1 MVPPTSDARCL
12 IYSAAPLRRE
22 PHDVAVE
29 FDSGR
34 LERLAQVDFMT
45 RRERRRVLILES
57 DDEPQRDVCRGGEV
71 ALTPSEKPARLAG
84 LIGAQ
89 NDASRARGGASNFRN
104 SSLMRPSVN
113 RQLSG
118 NRSTVPA
125 PADFGPRG

>member
-1 MVPPTSDARCL
+1 MPF
-12 IYSAAPLRRE
+12 RRE
-22 PHDVAVE
+22 RHVGAVE

-34 LERLAQVDFMT
+34 LQRIAQFDFMT
-45 RRERRRVLILES
+45 CQEDRRVLILES
-57 DDEPQRDVCRGGEV
+57 DDKPQRDICHGGEV
-71 ALTPSEKPARLAG
+71 ALTPSEKPARFAA

-118 NRSTVPA
+118 QEGSNRPTQVM
-125 PADFGPRG
+125 